1 MRRVL
6 LASIALA
13 LAACGLDTWPYL
25 EPPGDPTEALP
36 GTPIFQVIYLH
47 PSISEFRGFEV
58 YYKFYSSDQ
67 PQQSGI
73 TTFEGLKA
81 ASYHRMCSPGAL
93 TQQGLPFVPLI
104 PVDSADRLLPLDFT
118 TGLNFRLIDPPFMVY
133 GGTVPPAYNGIR
145 RIATDALSNTKT
157 FELAYLDP
165 SDSDLTGVNWD
176 TVNGTVGDHK
186 LYLVIYALSY
196 GLYEI
201 NVPLYSTARYL
212 GYMEYTGVP

>member
-6 LASIALA
+6 LAAVLLA
-13 LAACGLDTWPYL
+13 LAACGLDYWPYL

-36 GTPIFQVIYLH
+36 GTPIFQVIYNVT
-47 PSISEFRGFEV
+47 SVTEFRGFEV

-67 PQQSGI
+67 AQQTGI
-73 TTFEGLKA
+73 TTLEGLKA

-118 TGLNFRLIDPPFMVY
+118 TELNFRLLVSPYMVY
-133 GGTVPPAYNGIR
+133 GGTVPPAYDGIR
-145 RIATDALSNTKT
+145 RIATDTPGNTKK
-157 FELAYLDP
+157 FDKSELVETDV
-165 SDSDLTGVNWD
+165 DLTSVTWTQVHLDNR
-176 TVNGTVGDHK
+176 
-186 LYLVIYALSY
+186 LILVIYALSY